1 MKMRYVRL
9 LALVG
14 VLLATTAGAFAQTS
28 QVGQIGG
35 QVVDETGAVMPG
47 VTVTLVSE
55 ERGFTR
61 DTVTDAQGRYMFP
74 VVPLGTYSI
83 KVSLQG
89 FETMTMTGNSVE
101 NEKTTNVPVTMKIAT
116 QDVQVTVIGETPI
129 VDMTNVAVQTRVR
142 SEEFQKL
149 PMGRSYQTLVGRA
162 PGVVGTGNV
171 SAHGALTSNNLFMF
185 DGVNTTDPTTGTFG
199 SNLNFEA
206 IQEVAIFTS
215 GVSAEYGR
223 AVGAIVNVI
232 TKSGTNRYEGS
243 AKYIMSNDEW
253 NVQNSTKSET
263 TGASLE
269 RTKFDQINPAWSF
282 TGGGPVLKNR
292 AWFFGTYE
300 RQSTLSPQVQTFGQT
315 PENYQQEVVSPFW
328 TLRVSGQITPNH
340 NLWVKYSDSPSTGF
354 VTNYWGGTA
363 VGERFA
369 LTAQNQTASHWA
381 AQYSGVFGSSFTGE
395 LMFADA
401 KGTIDVVPYELSPLH
416 NGAPH
421 FNQAESKYYNGA
433 TFDGSVSRP
442 RRQASGAITWFGNLG
457 QNSHSVK
464 AGFDWQ
470 DMTSSNDFKYAGGNV
485 LYIDNSFN
493 QATRAFDPFLRR
505 DYDSGASAS
514 EGTSTAFYVRDK
526 FNVGNRLS
534 MEAGLRFEQQNG
546 HSDVDEATID
556 TFTIS
561 PRFSGAYDLR
571 GDGKSLI
578 VGSAGRFYQG
588 ILQGFSDNFA
598 AVPQQ
603 TNYNQYQ
610 WNGTEYVFLNR
621 FEASAGTFKP
631 NTDLKPT
638 YLDEVTVGYQQQ
650 IGQTIGAG
658 VRYIYR
664 TWSDLIDDV
673 WTFEGATPVR
683 QVVNLDAAER
693 TYQGLELTLD
703 KRFSNYWHAAGS
715 YTYSRAEGNH
725 FADSFTTLGDFVDAT
740 CTVAGDTAI
749 GTIPCS
755 EVTEARKFGRSVND
769 RPHAIKLAGA
779 YSRPIGP
786 VNLTV
791 GAVYDAISKINY
803 TRTRSANV
811 LNPVTGANVTTR
823 GYNYEEPGANILEG
837 LNDQLD
843 GSFEVTFRPY
853 RTSEVGLKAEAFNV
867 LNNEEKIGVGSSNWC
882 SESVNS
888 TACNSA
894 RDTFGRATAR
904 GNFKTPRTY
913 RFSAIFR
920 F

>member
-1 MKMRYVRL
+1 
-9 LALVG
+9 
-14 VLLATTAGAFAQTS
+14 
-28 QVGQIGG
+28 
-35 QVVDETGAVMPG
+35 
-47 VTVTLVSE
+47 
-55 ERGFTR
+55 
-61 DTVTDAQGRYMFP
+61 
-74 VVPLGTYSI
+74 
-83 KVSLQG
+83 
-89 FETMTMTGNSVE
+89 
-101 NEKTTNVPVTMKIAT
+101 
-116 QDVQVTVIGETPI
+116 VQVTVTGETPI

-142 SEEFQKL
+142 AEEFQKL
-149 PMGRSYQTLVGRA
+149 PMGRSYQTLIGRA

-199 SNLNFEA
+199 SNLNYEA

-232 TKSGTNRYEGS
+232 TKSGTNRFEGS

-263 TGASLE
+263 TDASLE
-269 RTKFDQINPAWSF
+269 RTKFDQINPVYSF
-282 TGGGPVLKNR
+282 TGGGPILKNH

-300 RQSTLSPQVQTFGQT
+300 RASTLSPQAQTTGQI
-315 PENYQQEVVSPFW
+315 PEDYQQEVVSPFW
-328 TLRVSGQITPNH
+328 TLRVTGQISPNH
-340 NLWVKYSDSPSTGF
+340 NVWFKYSDSPSNGF
-354 VTNYWGGTA
+354 VRADYTNA
-363 VGERFA
+363 AERFA
-369 LTAQNQTASHWA
+369 LTAQDQTASHWA

-395 LMFADA
+395 LMYADSQE
-401 KGTIDVVPYELSPLH
+401 TIDVVPYEVSPLFG
-416 NGAPH
+416 GA
-421 FNQAESKYYNGA
+421 QIIDLTTGSRIYNGA
-433 TFDGSVSRP
+433 GFDGAVSRP
-442 RRQASGAITWFGNLG
+442 RKQASGALTWFGNLG
-457 QNSHSVK
+457 QNSHSIK

-470 DMTSSNDFKYAGGNV
+470 DMTSSNDFKFPTNTRYLVN
-485 LYIDNSFN
+485 DFN
-493 QATRAFDPFLRR
+493 QVTRTFTPFQRL

-514 EGTSTAFYVRDK
+514 TGTSIALYVRDK
-526 FNVGNRLS
+526 FNIGSRVS
-534 MEAGLRFEQQNG
+534 MEAGVRFETQDG
-546 HSDVDEATID
+546 KSDVDAATID

-588 ILQGFSDNFA
+588 ILQGFSDAFA

-603 TNYNQYQ
+603 TNRNVYQ
-610 WNGTEYVFLNR
+610 WNGSEYVFVQR
-621 FEASAGTFKP
+621 VEASASTFKP

-638 YLDEVTVGYQQQ
+638 YLDEFTIGYQQQ

-658 VRYIYR
+658 VRYVHR
-664 TWSDLIDDV
+664 VWSDLIDDV
-673 WTFEGATPVR
+673 WAFEGSTPVR
-683 QVVNLDAAER
+683 QVLNYEAAER
-693 TYQGLELTLD
+693 TYKGIELTLD

-725 FADSFTTLGDFVDAT
+725 FADTFSSLGNYLDAN
-740 CTVAGDTAI
+740 CNVAGDTVV
-749 GTIPCS
+749 GTIPCRD
-755 EVTEARKFGRSVND
+755 VTEGNQFGKSGND

-779 YSRPIGP
+779 YSRPVGP

-791 GAVYDAISKINY
+791 GAVYDMISKINF
-803 TRTRSANV
+803 TKSRTAQV
-811 LNPVTGANVTTR
+811 INPVTGANVTTQT
-823 GYNYEEPGANILEG
+823 YLYEPAGSNTLDG
-837 LNDQLD
+837 FNDQLD

-882 SESVNS
+882 SEAVT
-888 TACNSA
+888 TAACTTA
-894 RDTFGRATAR
+894 RTNFGLATAR
-904 GNFKTPRTY
+904 GHFKAPRTY